1 MTDLYLRGVEFS
13 NFRIYG
19 DSYAFE
25 FPAGPGVTLITGGN
39 GLGKTSFF
47 DGVEW
52 ALTDQVGRFNDIPVD
67 GRRKTTDPLTRIG
80 APEKSHRVSLQFSD
94 GTVIDRGAGFEAS
107 EAEIIKLLKR
117 PEWAEI
123 SSLHGYLSITHFFGQ
138 ASAQRFSLKKPTD
151 QWEALKGPAGVD
163 RINTLRERMSG
174 MGVKRAFTRAIEDR
188 GAKLEQATLDLTT
201 WNELLHERDRARQLA
216 SSEYAVP
223 PSELRS
229 EVDKVANQVIALTNQ
244 GGWSHI
250 SPDVSPEGILDALS
264 SLYRAAKDRS
274 VVESERIDALT
285 RLLDAFESAR
295 SESSSIGT
303 QVEMTEA
310 KLSAVRQEL
319 KQADAKLFEAAEGLR
334 TIELEVSHFQNR
346 LIILSRVSISAK
358 QLDEALSRQASLRAE
373 QSTTE
378 TAQSKAMTRCE
389 ELRRLH
395 AEAVARRV
403 ERRALADRVA
413 LARRRSHI
421 SASLAR
427 MGAEIS
433 RIALLITSR
442 NLPEIHERRA
452 TWADQAEKAGARVVA
467 LNDELIQHD
476 DRSRAISEAVA
487 AIAHRLSHD
496 DTACPVCATTFS
508 AGQLLD
514 LVQGQLAAGATPAR
528 TIATALA
535 EARTE
540 VEVLHRQIA
549 GADRELADIGQL
561 EASLANYRSQ
571 EDELRQQLVEAG
583 GAADG
588 KYDDDGVVE
597 LEQELNRLDEALAQ
611 TATPEALAVLLSEAE
626 ASVKA
631 EAAKRISIQKLM
643 AGASDEGQTARS
655 VLLQHPDLWSVE
667 KGILVDLAAE
677 QEVAEG
683 RARGTGERVAAA
695 RSSLAIA
702 QADRDA
708 LLAVE
713 AREIGVISAAN
724 SRLAALSREMQEAR
738 VRWIENGQAGDP
750 DPNRLASYR
759 QATTERAI
767 ALNPLGVAVERLI
780 VGYRKWLEDERL
792 RKLEAE
798 IVGRVQA
805 MQVESEQAC
814 QAHLTQRIEQAA
826 KDLKVAQAAKD
837 KVDDVGARMQ
847 ELAKEYAG
855 GVLVPL
861 NATIKRFARALMTW
875 SDTAVTYRAEHH
887 ATRSELRPNIVRS
900 ELDGSTS
907 QVDMNPSFYFSEG
920 QLSALSVAA
929 LLAASTTFGW
939 SRWRG
944 LLLDD
949 PLQHNDV
956 IHASAF
962 MDLLRQMVLG
972 LGYQVILS
980 THDSAEAE
988 FLSRKCRSAG
998 MPYRVHEL
1006 IPCGAAG
1013 LVDPHVS
1020 SARVAQR

>member
-47 DGVEW
+47 DGIEW
-52 ALTDQVGRFNDIPVD
+52 ALTNDVGRFKDIPSD
-67 GRRKTTDPLTRIG
+67 GRRRSIDPLTRIG

-123 SSLHGYLSITHFFGQ
+123 SNLHGYLSITHFFGQ

-188 GAKLEQATLDLTT
+188 GAKLEQATLDLTSWT
-201 WNELLHERDRARQLA
+201 ELLSERDRARQLA
-216 SSEYAVP
+216 SSENAVP
-223 PSELRS
+223 PSELRT
-229 EVDKVANQVIALTNQ
+229 EADKVASQVIGLTNLGSWPQ
-244 GGWSHI
+244 S
-250 SPDVSPEGILDALS
+250 SPNESPEAVLDALS
-264 SLYRAAKDRS
+264 SLYRSAKERAAADS
-274 VVESERIDALT
+274 DAIDSLT
-285 RLLDAFESAR
+285 TLLNAFESAR
-295 SESSSIGT
+295 SESSTLGS
-303 QVEMTEA
+303 QVEVADARLALLRED
-310 KLSAVRQEL
+310 L
-319 KQADAKLFEAAEGLR
+319 KQADAKLLEAAEALR
-334 TIELEVSHFQNR
+334 TGELEISHVQNR
-346 LIILSRVSISAK
+346 LVTIGRVAISAK
-358 QLDEALSRQASLRAE
+358 QQDDALVRQAALQAE
-373 QSTTE
+373 H
-378 TAQSKAMTRCE
+378 TAAEAAQAEAAKRCE
-389 ELRRLH
+389 ELQKQH
-395 AEAVARRV
+395 AAAVAQRAD
-403 ERRALADRVA
+403 RRALADQVTS
-413 LARRRSHI
+413 ARKRSQI

-427 MGAEIS
+427 VGAEIG
-433 RIALLITSR
+433 RVTQLIADR
-442 NLPEIHERRA
+442 NPPGIRERRA
-452 TWADQAEKAGARVVA
+452 TWVDQADKAAARVA
-467 LNDELIQHD
+467 SLNDDLRLHD
-476 DRSRAISEAVA
+476 ERSRSINEAVA

-496 DTACPVCATTFS
+496 DTACPVCTTAFPP
-508 AGQLLD
+508 GRLLE
-514 LVQGQLAAGATPAR
+514 LVQAQLAVGTTPAQ
-528 TIATALA
+528 TIANALA
-535 EARTE
+535 EARNEIET
-540 VEVLHRQIA
+540 LHRQIA
-549 GADRELADIGQL
+549 GADRELADVGQL
-561 EASLANYRSQ
+561 DSSLAAYLAEEN
-571 EDELRQQLVEAG
+571 DLRQQLVEAG

-588 KYDDDGVVE
+588 KYDEGGVFE
-597 LEQELNRLDEALAQ
+597 LEQALVRLDEALAQ
-611 TATPEALAVLLSEAE
+611 TATPETIAVLLSAAG

-631 EAAKRISIQKLM
+631 ETAKRSSTQKLL
-643 AGASDEGQTARS
+643 ARAADEVQTARS

-667 KGILVDLAAE
+667 RGILVDLAAE
-677 QEVAEG
+677 QQVAEEL
-683 RARGTGERVAAA
+683 ARNAGERVTTA
-695 RSSLAIA
+695 RSGLATA
-702 QADRDA
+702 QANRDA
-708 LLAVE
+708 LQAAE
-713 AREIGVISAAN
+713 AREIGAISAAN
-724 SRLAALSREMQEAR
+724 ARLAALARETQEAR
-738 VRWIENGQAGDP
+738 RRWTENGQTGDP

-759 QATTERAI
+759 QVTVDRI
-767 ALNPLGVAVERLI
+767 SALKPIEESIYRLT
-780 VGYRKWLEDERL
+780 VGYRKWLQDEQL
-792 RKLEAE
+792 RKLEAD
-798 IVGRVQA
+798 IASRVQA
-805 MQVESEQAC
+805 TQVETEQEY
-814 QAHLTQRIEQAA
+814 QAHLTQRVEQAA
-826 KDLKVAQAAKD
+826 NDLKLAQAAKD
-837 KVDDVGARMQ
+837 KVDDVGTRMQ
-847 ELAKEYAG
+847 ELAREYAG

-861 NATIKRFARALMTW
+861 NATIRRFARALMTW
-875 SDTAVTYRAEHH
+875 SDTAVTYKAEHH

-907 QVDMNPSFYFSEG
+907 QVDMNPSLYFSEG

-998 MPYRVHEL
+998 IPHLVHEL
-1006 IPCGAAG
+1006 VPSGPGG
-1013 LVDPHVS
+1013 LVNPYVDS
-1020 SARVAQR
+1020 SRVA